1 MPDRPEIPPFKD
13 PGKTTSRGSI
23 DTPRLTD
30 PPSWGILEM
39 VLVLA
44 LFFLLPGWIRS
55 ALTFLPEEWRREHL
69 AIRESDLPEELSFTK
84 QKSPP
89 PADRRPTRLRQTLDR
104 VESSKLFGKLR
115 ETAVRLKLFGNE
127 EKDDK
132 EKNVSAVGEKFRGE
146 HPLTVLILVSR
157 KIPSYHWILI
167 LVFVTGVV
175 TAPLTEEL
183 IFRVVLM
190 RGLLRCVPSV
200 VFAVLT
206 QAVLFALIHIRLA
219 SGAVSVEQLNRILYG
234 VLSMGIAHIFL
245 SLFILFWLRRVSG
258 AAWRELGFR
267 KRGNL
272 GGILKGL
279 LLFAITWPVMIAVQ
293 QLLRLSLPDV
303 VPDPAPI
310 FILALGLGTLFFRT
324 ERFVSNLTM
333 HMALNLLSFCGVLFV
348 AP

>member
-1 MPDRPEIPPFKD
+1 MPDRPEIPPLEF
-13 PGKTTSRGSI
+13 PEKTTSRDSAGAR
-23 DTPRLTD
+23 RLTD
-30 PPSWGILEM
+30 PPPWGILEM
-39 VLVLA
+39 TLVLA

-55 ALTFLPEEWRREHL
+55 SLSFLPDEWRQEHL
-69 AIRESDLPEELSFTK
+69 AIRESDLPDELSFSK
-84 QKSPP
+84 KKSLSPP
-89 PADRRPTRLRQTLDR
+89 GRQPTLLRRTLDR
-104 VESSKLFGKLR
+104 IESSDLFGKLR
-115 ETAVRLKLFGNE
+115 DTAVRLKLFDG
-127 EKDDK
+127 EK
-132 EKNVSAVGEKFRGE
+132 KNASASAEKFRGE

-157 KIPSYHWILI
+157 KVPSYRWILI

-190 RGLLRCVPSV
+190 RGLLRYVPSV

-206 QAVLFALIHIRLA
+206 QAILFALIHIRPA
-219 SGAVSVEQLNRILYG
+219 SGAASVEQLNRILYG
-234 VLSMGIAHIFL
+234 VLSMGVAHIFL
-245 SLFILFWLRRVSG
+245 SLFILVWLRRVSG

-267 KRGNL
+267 TRGSL
-272 GGILKGL
+272 GGIFKGL

-293 QLLRLSLPDV
+293 QFIRIALPDV

-324 ERFVSNLTM
+324 ERFTSNLTM

>member
-89 PADRRPTRLRQTLDR
+89 HADRRPTRLRQTLDR
-104 VESSKLFGKLR
+104 VESSELFGKLR

-206 QAVLFALIHIRLA
+206 VFLAILKALGSAFRFPELSTASEELIAASEPSPIANPQSAAAITGASLIPSPAKATVLP
-219 SGAVSVEQLNRILYG
+219 SVFSSFTI
-234 VLSMGIAHIFL
+234 L
-245 SLFILFWLRRVSG
+245 SLSC
-258 AAWRELGFR
+258 
-267 KRGNL
+267 GN
-272 GGILKGL
+272 K
-279 LLFAITWPVMIAVQ
+279 
-293 QLLRLSLPDV
+293 
-303 VPDPAPI
+303 
-310 FILALGLGTLFFRT
+310 
-324 ERFVSNLTM
+324 E
-333 HMALNLLSFCGVLFV
+333 
-348 AP
+348 